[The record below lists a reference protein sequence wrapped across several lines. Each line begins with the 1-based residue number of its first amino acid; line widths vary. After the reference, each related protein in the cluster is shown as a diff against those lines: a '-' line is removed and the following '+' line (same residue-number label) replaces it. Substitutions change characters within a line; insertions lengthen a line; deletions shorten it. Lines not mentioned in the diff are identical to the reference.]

1 MFCPNCGAEVPEG
14 AEFCGKCGAKMRKG
28 TGSLLLGSVDR
39 KAAGTGA
46 SDGTGTNVSENVA
59 GQGPGSGAAAQ
70 KPKKKLAVGWIVL
83 ICLLAAVMVFLII
96 YLPIYYRA
104 PLVPASSTTGD
115 GRASYIYTLDKK
127 TGVLTVAGQVH
138 GDDDSDPSSYYTLS
152 PYYDTQWLI
161 ALSETTSPYK
171 TQSLQLCSVDD
182 NYSIDV
188 IAEYVLANYS
198 LIADG
203 TIKEVDYSL
212 NRRSSSWSDEDTTYT
227 FDVENG
233 RVTEIHKS
241 DVTDNGTVTNDYE
254 VEYDSA
260 GRITKI
266 FDDASNQDGGIF
278 DYDAQGVFKDYIP
291 IHSNGFS
298 GESNGTHLISYSPDY
313 GVASGSTTDFNFDGD
328 LLTDVAIKESAGWV
342 GGGYE
347 LSYNSTFHYSG
358 KHVTEIDTHG
368 KADGADASSPNSSF
382 HLTPRSKVTF
392 QYKRIL

>member
-1 MFCPNCGAEVPEG
+1 MFCPNCGAEVPDG
-14 AEFCGKCGAKMRKG
+14 SEFCGKCGAKMRKG
-28 TGSLLLGSVDR
+28 SGSLLLGSVDR
-39 KAAGTGA
+39 KAQGSASHVPESAEFAGSG
-46 SDGTGTNVSENVA
+46 
-59 GQGPGSGAAAQ
+59 GAAAK
-70 KPKKKLAVGWIVL
+70 KPKKLAVGWIVL
-83 ICLLAAVMVFLII
+83 ISLLVAVMVFLIV

-127 TGVLTVAGQVH
+127 TGVLTVTGQVN
-138 GDDDSDPSSYYTLS
+138 GDDDSNPSSYYQMS

-161 ALSETTSPYK
+161 ALSETSSPYK
-171 TQSLQLCSVDD
+171 TQSLQLCTVDE

-198 LIADG
+198 LVADG
-203 TIKEVDYSL
+203 TIKEVDYSI
-212 NRRSSSWSDEDTTYT
+212 NRRNSSWLDEDTTYT

-241 DVTDNGTVTNDYE
+241 DVTDNGTVTNDYD

-278 DYDAQGVFKDYIP
+278 EYDAQGLFKDYVP

-298 GESNGTHLISYSPDY
+298 GENDGNHLISYSPDY
-313 GVASGSTTDFNFDGD
+313 GVASGSTTNFTFDGD
-328 LLTDVAIKESAGWV
+328 RLTDVAIKESAGWA

-358 KHVTEIDTHG
+358 SHVTEIDTRG
-368 KADGADASSPNSSF
+368 KADGEDASSSSSSF

>member
-28 TGSLLLGSVDR
+28 AGSLLLGSVDR
-39 KAAGTGA
+39 KAAGEGVSNA
-46 SDGTGTNVSENVA
+46 PNAPGDSPENKSDGGTTSKK
-59 GQGPGSGAAAQ
+59 S
-70 KPKKKLAVGWIVL
+70 KKKLAVGWIVL
-83 ICLLAAVMVFLII
+83 ICLLAAVMIFLII

-104 PLVPASSTTGD
+104 PLVPASSTTSD

-127 TGVLTVAGQVH
+127 TGVLTVAGQVN
-138 GDDDSDPSSYYTLS
+138 GDDDSDPSSYYKLS

-161 ALSETTSPYK
+161 ALSEPTSPYK
-171 TQSLQLCSVDD
+171 TQSLQLCSVDE
-182 NYSIDV
+182 NYFIDV
-188 IAEYVLANYS
+188 IEEYVLANYS
-198 LIADG
+198 LVADG

-212 NRRSSSWSDEDTTYT
+212 DRRNSSWSDENTTYT

-233 RVTEIHKS
+233 RVTTIHKS
-241 DVTDNGTVTNDYE
+241 DVTDNGTVTNNYD
-254 VEYDSA
+254 VEYDSD

-278 DYDAQGVFKDYIP
+278 EYDAQGMFENYAP
-291 IHSNGFS
+291 IHSNGVS
-298 GESNGTHLISYSPDY
+298 GVSNGSHLISYSPDY
-313 GVASGSTTDFNFDGD
+313 GVSSGSTTDFNFDGD
-328 LLTDVAIKESAGWV
+328 LLTDVAINESSSWA
-342 GGGYE
+342 GGGYK

-358 KHVTEIDTHG
+358 SHVTEIDTHG
-368 KADGADASSPNSSF
+368 KADGEDASSPNSSF

>member
-39 KAAGTGA
+39 KAAGAGTSNVPSTNAPGDSPENK
-46 SDGTGTNVSENVA
+46 SDGGTTSK
-59 GQGPGSGAAAQ
+59 
-70 KPKKKLAVGWIVL
+70 KPKKKLAAGWIVL
-83 ICLLAAVMVFLII
+83 ICLLVAVMIFLIV
-96 YLPIYYRA
+96 YLPIYNRA
-104 PLVPASSTTGD
+104 PLVPASSTTSD

-127 TGVLTVAGQVH
+127 TGALTVDGQVN
-138 GDDDSDPSSYYTLS
+138 GDDDSDPSSYYELS

-161 ALSETTSPYK
+161 ALSEPTSPYK
-171 TQSLQLCSVDD
+171 TQSLQLCSVDE

-188 IAEYVLANYS
+188 IAEYVMANNSLVQNGTVKEIHYS
-198 LIADG
+198 LD
-203 TIKEVDYSL
+203 
-212 NRRSSSWSDEDTTYT
+212 RRNSSWPDEDTTYT

-233 RVTEIHKS
+233 LVTGIHKT
-241 DVTDNGTVTNDYE
+241 DLTDNGTVYNNYD

-278 DYDAQGVFKDYIP
+278 EYDAQGVFENYIP
-291 IHSNGFS
+291 IHSNGVS
-298 GESNGTHLISYSPDY
+298 GVSNSSHLISYSPDY
-313 GVASGSTTDFNFDGD
+313 GVSSGSTTDFNFDGD
-328 LLTDVAIKESAGWV
+328 LLTDVAIKESAGWA

-358 KHVTEIDTHG
+358 KHVTEIDTYG
-368 KADGADASSPNSSF
+368 KADGEDASSSNSTF
-382 HLTPRSKVTF
+382 HLTPHSKVTF